1 MIINAGLK
9 KIYYKDGYA
18 DQMSTEMLSE
28 AGIEVIRF
36 NRNHRGRD

>member
-1 MIINAGLK
+1 
-9 KIYYKDGYA
+9 
-18 DQMSTEMLSE
+18 MSTEMLSE